1 MRVENIK
8 NFSYISNS
16 NKTNYVSKPCYSP
29 SMTGIAGGKIKP
41 KFMQKLEAF
50 LKSKL
55 SPQQQKYIK
64 ETKES
69 VSKVIPAV
77 KPIEAKSRKAAL
89 DNFLADDNF
98 SKKVVV
104 RNPEN
109 GSHEVFYRMFDAAS
123 HEMRINAD
131 YFDYKGKL
139 NHTTVYDNNGLK
151 LSEYY
156 IKINDPKDPILI
168 RCKDYNVNGK
178 ITREQIKYKN
188 GDITYVD
195 YDYIYKTQTYK
206 TVKSDGSSNVVKNTK
221 YSTEIWNFDKYGAQI
236 NYKLIEY

>member
-1 MRVENIK
+1 MRIENIK
-8 NFSYISNS
+8 NFSYVSNS

-50 LKSKL
+50 LKAKL
-55 SPQQQKYIK
+55 SPQRQKYIK

-69 VSKVIPAV
+69 VSKVIPVV
-77 KPIEAKSRKAAL
+77 KPIEVKTRKAAL

-156 IKINDPKDPILI
+156 IKINNPKDPILI

-195 YDYIYKTQTYK
+195 YDYLYKTQTYK
-206 TVKSDGSSNVVKNTK
+206 TVHPDNSHEIIKNSQ
-221 YSTEIWNFDKYGAQI
+221 YATEEWRYDNNGKETF
-236 NYKLIEY
+236 YKLTEF